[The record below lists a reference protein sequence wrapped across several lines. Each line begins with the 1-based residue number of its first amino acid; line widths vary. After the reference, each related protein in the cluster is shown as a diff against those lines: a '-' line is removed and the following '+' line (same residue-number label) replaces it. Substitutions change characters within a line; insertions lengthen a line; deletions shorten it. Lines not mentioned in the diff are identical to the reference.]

1 MPHPP
6 YLTSMIDVVKA
17 TRAYATSKIQ
27 GHISKRVVAKLIIK
41 SQHKPQSNPTLQQ
54 KEYLGHRID
63 VRA

>member
-1 MPHPP
+1 
-6 YLTSMIDVVKA
+6 MIDVVKA